1 MTQSK
6 EAQNRANRENMA
18 KKRRMLKENAQKGD
32 PEAKR
37 EYSEY
42 LSYHRDKTAQSLNK
56 LRSQAN
62 EGDISAIS
70 KLDSKK
76 HDGITNII
84 TSFIKNT
91 ADSNQLD
98 ELTKLV
104 DQRRSILL
112 KEKDK

>member
-32 PEAKR
+32 PEAKK
-37 EYSEY
+37 EYNEY

-76 HDGITNII
+76 HDGITSII

-91 ADSNQLD
+91 ADSDQLD